1 MGIPMPRFAEKD
13 VKVYLGIRLL
23 TIITFVSMLAVI
35 SVVKL
40 LKDTIH
46 SVLKLQCSS
55 PDDSLPGYI

>member
-35 SVVKL
+35 CGQA
-40 LKDTIH
+40 TE
-46 SVLKLQCSS
+46 
-55 PDDSLPGYI
+55 GYHTFRPETPVQLAG